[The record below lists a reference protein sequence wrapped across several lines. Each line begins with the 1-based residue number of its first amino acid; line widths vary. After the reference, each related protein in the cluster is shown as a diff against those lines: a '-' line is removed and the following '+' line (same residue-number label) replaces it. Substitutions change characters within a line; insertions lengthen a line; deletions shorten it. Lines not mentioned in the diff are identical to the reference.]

1 MDSDQVLSGGAL
13 GALVLPL
20 ISLAVF
26 IILPIYYGV
35 TSHGPGRG
43 SPRGPSHH
51 PRSFVS
57 ALRLPN

>member
-35 TSHGPGRG
+35 TSHGLAEAPRVVRRITPGR
-43 SPRGPSHH
+43 S
-51 PRSFVS
+51 
-57 ALRLPN
+57 